1 MAGPMKRPARK
12 STKPVESKPSAREA
26 LYEDKVRS
34 GDVLEL
40 PLTSL
45 CPNPFNKRQMRGIPE
60 LAATIA
66 EVGLLQNIAHIRAEV
81 WLAQYPETREKI
93 TADNVILFGEHRWR
107 AFQHLQRS
115 VITTQLCD
123 DKVKDARL
131 ITLIENL
138 RRAQLSVLEEA
149 EHYQALRNEGLS
161 YEQIAEKVGE
171 TAEGSISKGTVWKRV
186 KLLELDEV
194 VLGELHAGNL
204 AVSAAEKI
212 LTLPDPVDQRDA
224 LKLIQGGMHSV
235 AAQSQILSRKR
246 PAPEVREGAGEE
258 QKTSEVTVST
268 GNDEDS
274 KGGSANAQSVVSS
287 GNGKAA
293 PPRQR
298 QKEEAKPAADQF
310 EEDRAKSAASRD
322 AAIQQLLEQVDLAAP
337 ETSEMLVQVLTAAT
351 LAPPQQGAAQQRAL
365 AWLRRAGRHEL
376 DETRASAYF
385 NAVLDSGNENLRRLA
400 AFACALAACELR
412 TSARRQSW
420 GSREIAHVK
429 FLQQYA
435 LYIPETSWEQKELGQ
450 PVAAGANR

>member
-1 MAGPMKRPARK
+1 
-12 STKPVESKPSAREA
+12 
-26 LYEDKVRS
+26 
-34 GDVLEL
+34 
-40 PLTSL
+40 
-45 CPNPFNKRQMRGIPE
+45 MRGIPE

-81 WLAQYPETREKI
+81 WLAQYPESREKI

-107 AFQHLQRS
+107 AFQQLQRS
-115 VITTQLCD
+115 VITSQLRD
-123 DKVKDARL
+123 DKVEDARL

-212 LTLPDPVDQRDA
+212 LTLPDPVEQRAA
-224 LKLIQGGMHSV
+224 LELIQGGMHPV

-246 PAPEVREGAGEE
+246 PAPEVPEGEGEE
-258 QKTSEVTVST
+258 KAAVAVSAGTGESAKAGGSSVQNAVST
-268 GNDEDS
+268 GN
-274 KGGSANAQSVVSS
+274 
-287 GNGKAA
+287 GKAS

-298 QKEEAKPAADQF
+298 QKEEDKPTADQF
-310 EEDRAKSAASRD
+310 EQDRARSAASRD
-322 AAIQQLLEQVDLAAP
+322 AACQQLVEQVDLAAP

-351 LAPPQQGAAQQRAL
+351 LAPPQQGPAQQLAL
-365 AWLRRAGRHEL
+365 AWLRRTGRHEL
-376 DETRASAYF
+376 DEIRAGAYF

-420 GSREIAHVK
+420 GSREIAHLK

-435 LYIPETSWEQKELGQ
+435 LYVPETSWEQKELGQ
-450 PVAAGANR
+450 PVTAGVT

>member
-1 MAGPMKRPARK
+1 MAAPLKRPARK
-12 STKPVESKPSAREA
+12 STKPVETKTSAREA

-34 GDVLEL
+34 GDVFEL
-40 PLTSL
+40 SLTSL
-45 CPNPFNKRQMRGIPE
+45 CPNPFNKRQMKGIPE

-81 WLAQYPETREKI
+81 WIAQYPETREQI

-107 AFQHLQRS
+107 AFQQLQRPTIS
-115 VITTQLCD
+115 SQLRD
-123 DKVKDARL
+123 DKVEDARL

-149 EHYQALRNEGLS
+149 EHYQALRSEGLS

-186 KLLELDEV
+186 KLLELDES
-194 VLGELHAGNL
+194 VLAELHDGKL

-212 LTLPDPVDQRDA
+212 LTLPDPADQRDA
-224 LKLIQGGMHSV
+224 LKLIQGGMHAV

-246 PAPEVREGAGEE
+246 PAEEGAPSSGGANHE
-258 QKTSEVTVST
+258 TVIVSSGNGGGAEGGKGTGPST
-268 GNDEDS
+268 
-274 KGGSANAQSVVSS
+274 VSS
-287 GNGKAA
+287 GNGKPA

-298 QKEEAKPAADQF
+298 QREEDKPAPDQF
-310 EEDRAKSAASRD
+310 EQDRATAAADRD
-322 AAIQQLLEQVDLAAP
+322 AACQHLVEKVDLAAP

-351 LAPPQQGAAQQRAL
+351 LAPPQQGPAQQRAL
-365 AWLRRAGRHEL
+365 AWLRRAGRQEL
-376 DETRASAYF
+376 DESRAGAYF
-385 NAVLDSGNENLRRLA
+385 NAVLDSGNEDLRRLA

-412 TSARRQSW
+412 TSSRRQSW
-420 GSREIAHVK
+420 GSREISHVQ

-435 LYIPETSWEQKELGQ
+435 LYVPETRWEKKELGQ
-450 PVAAGANR
+450 RAAVGASR